1 MTLALPSHPQ
11 GSRIGLFGGSFNPP
25 HEAHRAASLLA
36 LKKLDLDRVWWLV
49 SPGNP
54 LKDTHGLPPVAERI
68 AAAERIAG
76 DARIAVTGIEAK
88 AATRYTDDTIA
99 YLLRHCAGVKF
110 VWLMGADNLVQF
122 HRWRN
127 WRRIAARLPIAV
139 IDRPPA
145 GLRALAAP
153 GGRFLAGY
161 RIPEQRAETLADLKP
176 PAFVFL
182 HGLKSGLSSTELRQ
196 RNKG

>member
-11 GSRIGLFGGSFNPP
+11 GSRIGLLGGSFNPP

-54 LKDTHGLPPVAERI
+54 LKDTRGLPPIEQRI
-68 AAAERIAG
+68 EAARQTA
-76 DARIAVTGIEAK
+76 DDTRIAVTGIEAK
-88 AATRYTDDTIA
+88 AGTRYTDDTIA
-99 YLLRHCAGVKF
+99 YLLRHCPGVKF

-127 WRRIAARLPIAV
+127 WRGIAARLPIAV
-139 IDRPPA
+139 IDRSSA
-145 GLRALAAP
+145 GLRAQAAP
-153 GGRFLAGY
+153 AARFLAKY
-161 RIPEQRAETLADLKP
+161 RVPEHRAERLPDLKP

-182 HGLKSGLSSTELRQ
+182 HGLKSTLSSTELRR
-196 RNKG
+196 RNKA

>member
-1 MTLALPSHPQ
+1 VSVGLPSHPQ

-36 LKKLDLDRVWWLV
+36 LKKLKLDRVWWLV

-54 LKDTHGLPPVAERI
+54 LKDTRALPPIERRI
-68 AAAERIAG
+68 AAAEKLA
-76 DARIAVTGIEAK
+76 DDVRIAVTGIEAK
-88 AATRYTDDTIA
+88 AGTRYTDDTIA
-99 YLLRHCAGVKF
+99 YLMRHCPGVKF

-127 WRRIAARLPIAV
+127 WRRIAAGLPVAV

-145 GLRALAAP
+145 GLRALAGPAAQFFAKH
-153 GGRFLAGY
+153 RL
-161 RIPEQRAETLADLKP
+161 PEHHAERLPDLRP

-182 HGLKSGLSSTELRQ
+182 HGLKSDLSSTELRN
-196 RNKG
+196 RNKP

>member
-1 MTLALPSHPQ
+1 MTLALPSHPR
-11 GSRIGLFGGSFNPP
+11 GSRIGLLGGSFNPP

-54 LKDTHGLPPVAERI
+54 LKDTRGLPPIEERI
-68 AAAERIAG
+68 EAARQLAD

-88 AATRYTDDTIA
+88 AGTRYTDDTIA
-99 YLLRHCAGVKF
+99 YLLRHCPGVEF

-127 WRRIAARLPIAV
+127 WRGIAARLPIAV
-139 IDRPPA
+139 IDRSST
-145 GLRALAAP
+145 GLRAQAAP
-153 GGRFLAGY
+153 AARFLARY
-161 RIPEQRAETLADLKP
+161 RIPEHRAEVLAGLKP
-176 PAFVFL
+176 PVFVFL
-182 HGLKSGLSSTELRQ
+182 HGLKSGLSSTELRN
-196 RNKG
+196 RNKA